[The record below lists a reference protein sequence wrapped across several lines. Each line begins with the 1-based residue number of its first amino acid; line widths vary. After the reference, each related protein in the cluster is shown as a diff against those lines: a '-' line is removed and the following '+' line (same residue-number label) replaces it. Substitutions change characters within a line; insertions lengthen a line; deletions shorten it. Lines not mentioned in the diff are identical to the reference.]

1 MEDKELKHEFE
12 LERVILFSDAVFA
25 IIITIMVLD
34 VKLPE
39 DLRHAKPEEIANA
52 FIKLIPRFAAYAISF
67 FLVSRF
73 WIQHLKIFKVL
84 KDYDIPLVVR
94 NLLFLFV
101 ISLFPFAI
109 SIIAG
114 TISPRNLWGLD
125 VYIGIILTGIF
136 VQAVILQYV
145 VKNKHKLCFSP
156 ATVEE
161 ALKWKAHRLTFF
173 LTPVSIILMIIV
185 NMFNMPQLVVYV
197 ALFQMLAIRAAIKR
211 YYPKIDSGS
220 KSKLKSLF
228 KKKSTTGEIT
238 A

>member
-34 VKLPE
+34 VKLPD
-39 DLRHAKPEEIANA
+39 DLRHAKPEEVAKA
-52 FIKLIPRFAAYAISF
+52 FIKLIPRFAAYALSF
-67 FLVSRF
+67 FLVSAF
-73 WIQHLKIFKVL
+73 WIRHLKIFKVL

-125 VYIGIILTGIF
+125 VYIGILLTGIF

-156 ATVEE
+156 STVEDT
-161 ALKWKAHRLTFF
+161 LKWKAHRLTFV
-173 LTPVSIILMIIV
+173 LTPISAILMVIV
-185 NMFNMPQLVVYV
+185 NLIHKVELIGYVV
-197 ALFQMLAIRAAIKR
+197 LFQMFVTRVALKR
-211 YYPKIDSGS
+211 YYPKNGNS
-220 KSKLKSLF
+220 SKLKSLF
-228 KKKSTTGEIT
+228 KKKSTADEIT